1 MKRRIQ
7 LIFAAILLIVL
18 GSGAING
25 WGDRF
30 VGRGIELMTTDAEL
44 LRTTFMLKVL
54 MEEYATTG
62 EERPLFQW
70 QKLYKELGDSLRT
83 KTSTG
88 ADSALLNQLNA
99 SYKEVG
105 SLFSSLVK
113 TEAADGKQN
122 KATSDEFRKLARL
135 MIVNHLEQMVSDAH
149 QLHDRTAA
157 SAVAAHQSSVYVN
170 AIFCAFMLVMIT
182 IGLYIMNRSIIQ
194 PVHSLA
200 QGAEVIGNGNFDYRI
215 QVDSKDELGNLARI
229 FNNTAAKLR
238 GFYDELQDEIRVR
251 KRKEAELLRSNKD
264 LEEFAFIASHDLQ
277 EPLRN
282 VSSTMQLLEQGYKG
296 KLGSDADQ
304 LIHYAVD
311 SAKTMKTL
319 IDDLLTYSRVS
330 TRGKLFEKIDS
341 DKVLVLT
348 LANLAAT
355 ITARSAVI
363 TRDPLPEIYADS
375 TQLAQV
381 FYNLVLNG
389 IKFNKSEPPEIHVSA
404 KKDGD
409 EWVYSVRD
417 NGIGIDNRYIERVF
431 VIFERLHR
439 RSEYEG
445 TGMGLAIT
453 KKIVERHGGRIW
465 IESELGSGSMISFTI
480 PNSKI
485 ANESEVESL

>member
-1 MKRRIQ
+1 
-7 LIFAAILLIVL
+7 
-18 GSGAING
+18 
-25 WGDRF
+25 
-30 VGRGIELMTTDAEL
+30 
-44 LRTTFMLKVL
+44 
-54 MEEYATTG
+54 
-62 EERPLFQW
+62 
-70 QKLYKELGDSLRT
+70 
-83 KTSTG
+83 
-88 ADSALLNQLNA
+88 
-99 SYKEVG
+99 
-105 SLFSSLVK
+105 
-113 TEAADGKQN
+113 
-122 KATSDEFRKLARL
+122 

-149 QLHDRTAA
+149 ELHGRAAA
-157 SAVAAHQSSVYVN
+157 SAMAAHQSSVYVN
-170 AIFCAFMLVMIT
+170 VIFSAFMLAMIT

-194 PVHSLA
+194 PVHRLA

-229 FNNTAAKLR
+229 FNDTAAKLR

-251 KRKEAELLRSNKD
+251 KSKEAELLRSNKD

-311 SAKTMKTL
+311 SAKTMKAL
-319 IDDLLTYSRVS
+319 IDDLLAYSRVG
-330 TRGKLFEKIDS
+330 TKGKLFEKIDS
-341 DKVLVLT
+341 DKVLLLSLV
-348 LANLAAT
+348 NLDAT

-363 TRDPLPEIYADS
+363 THDPLPEIYADS

-389 IKFNKSEPPEIHVSA
+389 IKFNKREPPEIHVSA

-409 EWVYSVRD
+409 DWIFSVRD
-417 NGIGIDNRYIERVF
+417 NGIGIDNRYIEKVF

-465 IESELGSGSMISFTI
+465 IESELGSGSTVYFTI

-485 ANESEVESL
+485 ANESEVKSLS